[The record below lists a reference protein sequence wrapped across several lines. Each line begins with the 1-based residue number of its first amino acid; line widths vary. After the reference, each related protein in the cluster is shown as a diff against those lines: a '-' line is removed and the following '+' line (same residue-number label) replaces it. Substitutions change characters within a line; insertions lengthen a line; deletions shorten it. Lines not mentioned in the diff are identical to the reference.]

1 MIKMFRALR
10 ADEIDVRVAIVKPTY
25 VSLLLY
31 KDARCDMNILDETVG
46 AMNWQRSHLN
56 GNANCVVSIYDTA
69 KGQWISKEDTGT
81 ESNTEKEKGQASD
94 SFKRAC
100 FNWGIGRELYTSP
113 PIMVWA
119 NSGAV
124 TIDGSKCFDKF
135 YVSNIETDNGVI
147 QALEIKNRKTNKVAF
162 TYETKQQTKQVA
174 PTKAPQPT
182 AEPPK
187 PQKTVYRC
195 EVCGAEITDYIFE
208 GKVLKTVN
216 EILGHSINT
225 YSKKMCFK
233 CLKKQINAD
242 KAGAVNG
249 N

>member
-81 ESNTEKEKGQASD
+81 ESNTEREKGQASD

-113 PIMVWA
+113 QIIVWA
-119 NSGAV
+119 NSGEV
-124 TIDGSKCFDKF
+124 TINGTKCYDKF
-135 YVSNIETDNGVI
+135 YVSNIETENGCI
-147 QALEIKNRKTNKVAF
+147 KLLEIKNQKTNRVAF
-162 TYETKQQTKQVA
+162 NWTLGQQHKTSVTQEAPVQSHVQ
-174 PTKAPQPT
+174 PTKAT
-182 AEPPK
+182 YK
-187 PQKTVYRC
+187 C
-195 EVCGAEITDYIFE
+195 EVCGKTIADFVHNGTV
-208 GKVLKTVN
+208 KKTVN
-216 EILGHSINT
+216 EILGASISRYDTRMCCECLTARINT
-225 YSKKMCFK
+225 
-233 CLKKQINAD
+233 D